1 MTDEA
6 NTGLWYFD
14 TTLYETLPR
23 LQSDLVTALAQHY
36 PDVKAPARWLT
47 FGSWIGG
54 DRDGNPNV
62 TAKVTA
68 DVLLLHRHLAI
79 EKLRLGSR
87 DLARSLTVSDRRD
100 LVSPAVRRLA
110 RESRHF
116 SKHLEQVGARY
127 PHEPYRLLLGVL
139 RERLAQAVCEIH
151 ENSMLTS

>member
-1 MTDEA
+1 MLAIQCSRSRSLSSAIRLCASNALTCSFSA
-6 NTGLWYFD
+6 LPPHSTG
-14 TTLYETLPR
+14 R
-23 LQSDLVTALAQHY
+23 RHSRGRRRQ
-36 PDVKAPARWLT
+36 APARWLT

-68 DVLLLHRHLAI
+68 DVLLLHRRLAI

-139 RERLAQAVCEIH
+139 RERLAQAVG
-151 ENSMLTS
+151 